1 MYIYNSCLS
10 KRFIVHSLTKCGKNY
25 SKKYL
30 GWNNCLSSS
39 FQDRNGGLSSWTVW
53 GNCTK
58 PCGSGTSTRTR
69 ACDNPT
75 KEGFGADCVGER
87 SQSKPCNTQV
97 CPTTTTQAPTT
108 QPPTT
113 STTRPTI
120 VTGNYGITYC
130 SHAA

>member
-1 MYIYNSCLS
+1 MKKIIQTNTKVETNS
-10 KRFIVHSLTKCGKNY
+10 F
-25 SKKYL
+25 
-30 GWNNCLSSS
+30 S
-39 FQDRNGGLSSWTVW
+39 FTLQDRNGGLSSWTVW

-87 SQSKPCNTQV
+87 SQSKPCNTQT

-108 QPPTT
+108 TTTQPPTT
-113 STTRPTI
+113 PTTRPTVI
-120 VTGNYGITYC
+120 TGNYGITVLIQLNID
-130 SHAA
+130 SVSVNHTFLT